1 MLGYGEDLDAGSEP
15 AVGDFA
21 VSVVDWVTSVVSTP
35 AVSAVSISGVEVTLT
50 LAVAVRYGDAVAL
63 DYTPGADPIQD
74 GPGNDAA
81 ALDGQAVVN
90 NTLAATVAMLSTLE
104 LLHGSVALSLSPG
117 FAAGTADY
125 TASVLYEVAA
135 VTVNATAT
143 DARAAVVLP
152 DDADAGTAGVQVDL
166 VVGVT
171 EITVTVTPEDGESTV
186 TYTIEVTRAPDTAAP
201 QLGSAAVDGASLVL
215 TYGEDLDAGS
225 EPAAGD
231 FVVSVTDSVTS
242 AMSAPTVSSVSVDG
256 DEVTLTL
263 AVAVRHGDVVLLD
276 YTAGTN
282 PIQDLSDNDA
292 AGLDDQ
298 AVLNNTAAATDATLS
313 ALGLLAGADAV
324 ALSPGFAANEASYA
338 ASVLYEVAVVTVNA
352 TSADSRAA
360 VVLPD
365 DADTVT
371 GGVQV
376 DLVVGANTIT
386 VTVTAEDGS
395 TTGTYAVVVTRADET
410 DPPVLDTAVVDGASL
425 VLTYDEA
432 LDTNSQPA
440 VADFVVSVT
449 DSVTSAVSTPVVS
462 SVSVDGAAV
471 TLLLAAARYGDVVLL
486 DYTAG
491 TNPIQDLFDNDAAGL
506 DDQAVTNNT
515 AVATDATLS
524 ALGLSAGADAVAL
537 SPGFAANEASY
548 AASVAYA
555 VTAVTVNATAADERA
570 AVVLPDDDDTVTA
583 GVQVNLV
590 VGANTIT
597 VVVTAEDGS
606 TTGTYTI
613 EVTRADETDPPVLS
627 SAVVDGLSL
636 VLAYSEDLDTGSE
649 PATGDFAVSVVDS
662 VTSVVSAPA
671 VSSVSISGDEVTLVL
686 PVGVVRYGDT
696 VTLDYTPGADPIQDG
711 PGNDAAALDGQAVTN
726 DTAAATVATLS
737 VLELLAGETAV
748 VLSPGFAA
756 NEASY
761 SASVAY
767 EAAAVTV
774 NATAGDERAALVLP
788 DDADTGTGGVQ
799 VNLVVGANTITVT
812 VTAEDGSTTSTY
824 TIEVTRA
831 ADTAVPVLDTAV
843 VDGSSLVLTYGEDL
857 DEDSQPAVG
866 DFVVSVTD
874 SATPTV
880 STPVVSSVLVDGAE
894 VTLVLAAAVRHR
906 DVVLLD
912 YTPGAS
918 PVQDLSDNDAAGLDD
933 QAVLNN
939 TAAATDATLSAL
951 GLLAGAD
958 VVVLSPGFAAGEASY
973 TASVAAGVG
982 SVTVTAAATDSRAA
996 VVLPGDADAGTAGVQ
1011 VDLGVGATAILVT
1024 VTAEDGSTTGAY
1036 TVTIAHEESS
1046 APTLSSVVVDGSS
1059 LVLAYDEDLDVGSE
1073 PAVGDFV
1080 VSVVDSVTSAG
1091 SAPAVS
1097 SVSVDADEVTLT
1109 LAVAVRHG
1117 DAVTLDYTAGTSPIQ
1132 DISQNDAAGLDDQ
1145 VVTNNTAA
1153 ALDATLSALGL
1164 SNGEVAVAL
1173 SPAFGEGAVDYEA
1186 SVGYEVAAVTVNATA
1201 ADSRAAVVLPDDV
1214 DAGTAGVQV
1223 NLVVG
1228 ETTTVTVTVTAEDG
1242 STTVTYTI
1250 EVTRAEDTAPQLR
1263 IAVVDGASLVL
1274 AYDEDLD
1281 AGSAPAVGDF
1291 AVSVVDSVTSAVSA
1305 PAVSSVSVDG
1315 AAVALTLAAAVSFGD
1330 TVTLDYTPGSDAIQD
1345 AAGLEAAA
1353 LDDQAVF
1360 NITGLTLGLRRLEL
1374 SGIELSPAFSQSVTI
1389 YTASVD
1395 YPSSSTTVTAIP
1407 ADPQASVVVTPGDTD
1422 SDASN
1427 GHQAPLTVGSN
1438 TITVTVAES
1447 DGETATV
1454 YTITVTRGDE
1464 TGGPTLSSA
1473 TVNAASLVLGYSEDL
1488 DEGSEPVG
1496 SDFVV
1501 SVTDSATSATST
1513 TGVSLVSISG
1523 DEVTLTL
1530 AEAVRLGDTVTLDYT
1545 PGSDPIQDEAG
1556 DDAYSLRGH
1565 SVTNTTVAATDAA
1578 LSVLGLSTRE
1588 PVDESESGNSN
1599 GDGGP
1604 VVPDGG
1610 PVVPDGGPVVPDG
1623 GPVVP
1628 DGGPVVPDGGPVVP
1642 DGGPVVPDGG
1652 PVVPDGGP
1660 VVPDGG
1666 PVVPDGGPVVPDGGV
1681 GGETGGG
1688 DVLLNIELSPV
1699 FAEGTT
1705 VYSATVDYS
1714 VSSLTVVARS
1724 RDLRAS
1730 VEVASSAAD
1739 DGVGDG
1745 YLSGY
1750 RASLVVGSNTIT
1762 VTVTAE
1768 DGETTAVYTVTVTR
1782 LDETDPPELRSAV
1795 VDDASVVLSYSEV
1808 LDDMSNPAVSDFS
1821 VSVTDSVTSVAST
1834 VAVRAVSVS
1843 VSEIFLDADDG
1854 GEVQRHGEPDLHAGH
1869 QHDPGPRRQRRRGPQ
1884 RSQTGQ
1890 HDRRRSRCGPVDAGV
1905 VRCGVV
1911 AGVRA
1916 GCGGVLSI
1924 SGP

>member
-1 MLGYGEDLDAGSEP
+1 MRWRWITRRAPTRSRTGP
-15 AVGDFA
+15 A
-21 VSVVDWVTSVVSTP
+21 TTP
-35 AVSAVSISGVEVTLT
+35 
-50 LAVAVRYGDAVAL
+50 R
-63 DYTPGADPIQD
+63 P
-74 GPGNDAA
+74 
-81 ALDGQAVVN
+81 LDGQAVVN

-597 VVVTAEDGS
+597 GDVVTAEDGS

-696 VTLDYTPGADPIQDG
+696 VTLAYTPGADPIQDG
-711 PGNDAAALDGQAVTN
+711 PGNGAAALDGQAVTN

-774 NATAGDERAALVLP
+774 NATAGDERAALV
-788 DDADTGTGGVQ
+788 
-799 VNLVVGANTITVT
+799 
-812 VTAEDGSTTSTY
+812 
-824 TIEVTRA
+824 A
-831 ADTAVPVLDTAV
+831 A
-843 VDGSSLVLTYGEDL
+843 
-857 DEDSQPAVG
+857 
-866 DFVVSVTD
+866 
-874 SATPTV
+874 
-880 STPVVSSVLVDGAE
+880 
-894 VTLVLAAAVRHR
+894 
-906 DVVLLD
+906 
-912 YTPGAS
+912 
-918 PVQDLSDNDAAGLDD
+918 
-933 QAVLNN
+933 
-939 TAAATDATLSAL
+939 
-951 GLLAGAD
+951 
-958 VVVLSPGFAAGEASY
+958 
-973 TASVAAGVG
+973 
-982 SVTVTAAATDSRAA
+982 
-996 VVLPGDADAGTAGVQ
+996 
-1011 VDLGVGATAILVT
+1011 
-1024 VTAEDGSTTGAY
+1024 
-1036 TVTIAHEESS
+1036 
-1046 APTLSSVVVDGSS
+1046 
-1059 LVLAYDEDLDVGSE
+1059 
-1073 PAVGDFV
+1073 
-1080 VSVVDSVTSAG
+1080 
-1091 SAPAVS
+1091 
-1097 SVSVDADEVTLT
+1097 
-1109 LAVAVRHG
+1109 
-1117 DAVTLDYTAGTSPIQ
+1117 
-1132 DISQNDAAGLDDQ
+1132 
-1145 VVTNNTAA
+1145 
-1153 ALDATLSALGL
+1153 
-1164 SNGEVAVAL
+1164 
-1173 SPAFGEGAVDYEA
+1173 
-1186 SVGYEVAAVTVNATA
+1186 
-1201 ADSRAAVVLPDDV
+1201 
-1214 DAGTAGVQV
+1214 
-1223 NLVVG
+1223 
-1228 ETTTVTVTVTAEDG
+1228 
-1242 STTVTYTI
+1242 
-1250 EVTRAEDTAPQLR
+1250 
-1263 IAVVDGASLVL
+1263 
-1274 AYDEDLD
+1274 
-1281 AGSAPAVGDF
+1281 
-1291 AVSVVDSVTSAVSA
+1291 
-1305 PAVSSVSVDG
+1305 
-1315 AAVALTLAAAVSFGD
+1315 
-1330 TVTLDYTPGSDAIQD
+1330 
-1345 AAGLEAAA
+1345 
-1353 LDDQAVF
+1353 
-1360 NITGLTLGLRRLEL
+1360 
-1374 SGIELSPAFSQSVTI
+1374 
-1389 YTASVD
+1389 
-1395 YPSSSTTVTAIP
+1395 
-1407 ADPQASVVVTPGDTD
+1407 
-1422 SDASN
+1422 
-1427 GHQAPLTVGSN
+1427 
-1438 TITVTVAES
+1438 
-1447 DGETATV
+1447 
-1454 YTITVTRGDE
+1454 
-1464 TGGPTLSSA
+1464 
-1473 TVNAASLVLGYSEDL
+1473 
-1488 DEGSEPVG
+1488 
-1496 SDFVV
+1496 
-1501 SVTDSATSATST
+1501 
-1513 TGVSLVSISG
+1513 
-1523 DEVTLTL
+1523 
-1530 AEAVRLGDTVTLDYT
+1530 
-1545 PGSDPIQDEAG
+1545 
-1556 DDAYSLRGH
+1556 
-1565 SVTNTTVAATDAA
+1565 
-1578 LSVLGLSTRE
+1578 
-1588 PVDESESGNSN
+1588 
-1599 GDGGP
+1599 
-1604 VVPDGG
+1604 
-1610 PVVPDGGPVVPDG
+1610 
-1623 GPVVP
+1623 
-1628 DGGPVVPDGGPVVP
+1628 
-1642 DGGPVVPDGG
+1642 
-1652 PVVPDGGP
+1652 
-1660 VVPDGG
+1660 
-1666 PVVPDGGPVVPDGGV
+1666 
-1681 GGETGGG
+1681 
-1688 DVLLNIELSPV
+1688 
-1699 FAEGTT
+1699 
-1705 VYSATVDYS
+1705 
-1714 VSSLTVVARS
+1714 
-1724 RDLRAS
+1724 
-1730 VEVASSAAD
+1730 
-1739 DGVGDG
+1739 
-1745 YLSGY
+1745 
-1750 RASLVVGSNTIT
+1750 
-1762 VTVTAE
+1762 
-1768 DGETTAVYTVTVTR
+1768 
-1782 LDETDPPELRSAV
+1782 
-1795 VDDASVVLSYSEV
+1795 
-1808 LDDMSNPAVSDFS
+1808 
-1821 VSVTDSVTSVAST
+1821 
-1834 VAVRAVSVS
+1834 
-1843 VSEIFLDADDG
+1843 
-1854 GEVQRHGEPDLHAGH
+1854 
-1869 QHDPGPRRQRRRGPQ
+1869 
-1884 RSQTGQ
+1884 
-1890 HDRRRSRCGPVDAGV
+1890 
-1905 VRCGVV
+1905 
-1911 AGVRA
+1911 
-1916 GCGGVLSI
+1916 
-1924 SGP
+1924 